1 MFRITEFKVEY
12 RKVPIGLDIDKP
24 RFSWTMTSSK
34 QEVKQQE
41 YRIRVRDQAR
51 LVWDSGI
58 CQSDVSHLI
67 EYDGSCLEPLKS
79 YQVSLEVSNNYG
91 EKASSLSSFETGLMD
106 YRNMKADWIT
116 VNSKGRDEI
125 PIFRKTFKLKSEV
138 AKARIYASALGVYEL
153 SLNDNKVGDSY
164 FAPGWTCYHHRIQYQ
179 TYDVTEMLKE
189 TSKDYKLDITVANG
203 WYKGIF
209 GLESSPNNYGDRVAS
224 IAYVR
229 VEYADGG
236 IDEFGTDSS
245 WSCFTGQTVTSEMYL
260 GEHID
265 KTISETELGKVETYS
280 YPKTVLIA
288 QENEQVKI
296 TKRFKAIEKIVTPKG
311 ETVLDFGQNLT
322 GFISCVLKQP
332 KGTRITI
339 KHAEVL
345 DKEGNFYTE
354 NLRAAKPEDV
364 FICSGEEDVFTP
376 KFTFHGFRYI
386 AIEGLIDAWGMKDFT
401 ACALHTDM
409 EETGTFTCSN
419 TKVNR
424 LQQNIEWGQ
433 RSNFLDIPTD
443 CPQRDERLGWTGDAQ
458 VFARTAAFNFN
469 TALFFTKWLKDL
481 AVEQTRKSGVPYV
494 VPNILGEADA
504 ATGWGDAAT
513 IIPWTMYLVYGD
525 KRILEHQYESMK
537 NWVEYIHSK
546 AQGPE
551 LWQQG
556 FHFGD
561 WVALDKEEGSDRVGA
576 TDVYFIAS
584 AFYAYSTSL
593 LMETAKVLNKEEDAT
608 KYRQLYQRII
618 ADFRDEYIT
627 KKGRLVS
634 ETQTGCILTLN
645 FDLAEEKDRPRI
657 LKALVE
663 NLNRHDNHLVTGFL
677 GTPYLCQTLTE
688 NGYHQLAGEVFLKED
703 YPSWLYTVNM
713 GATTMWER
721 WNSINPDRNFDESG
735 MNSFNHYAY
744 GAIGDWMYQKLAGI
758 RLIEPAYKRFMI
770 KPEPIHGITW
780 VDASFTSVYGI
791 IRSKWRFEKNIFSL
805 DIEVP
810 VNTEAEIWL
819 IHSEKPVLVG
829 SGSYHFEFVTGQSI

>member
-1 MFRITEFKVEY
+1 MFAIHEFKIEY
-12 RKVPIGLDIDKP
+12 RKAPIGLDVPKP
-24 RFSWTMTSSK
+24 RFSWTMVSPK
-34 QEVKQQE
+34 QEVKQHE
-41 YRIRVRDQAR
+41 YRIIVRDHER
-51 LVWDSGI
+51 VIWDSGI
-58 CQSDVSHLI
+58 CQSDISHLI
-67 EYDGSCLEPLKS
+67 EYDGDHLEPLTR
-79 YQVSLEVSNNYG
+79 YDVSLEVSNNYG
-91 EKASSLSSFETGLMD
+91 EKALGSSSFETGLMD

-116 VNSKGRDEI
+116 VNNKGREQV
-125 PIFRKTFKLKSEV
+125 PIFRKTFTLQGEV
-138 AKARIYASALGVYEL
+138 VRARIYASALGVYEL
-153 SLNDNKVGDSY
+153 SLNGSKVGDYY
-164 FAPGWTCYHHRIQYQ
+164 FAPGWTCYHHRLQYQ
-179 TYDVTEMLKE
+179 TYDITELLKG
-189 TSKDYKLDITVANG
+189 TNKDYKLDITVANG

-209 GLESSPNNYGDRVAS
+209 GLESSPNNYGDRVAA

-229 VEYADGG
+229 VEYEDGA
-236 IDEFGTDSS
+236 IEELGTDSS
-245 WSCFTGQTVTSEMYL
+245 WSCYTGQTVTSEMYL

-265 KTISETELGKVETYS
+265 KTISETEFGEVETYS

-288 QENEQVKI
+288 QESEQVKI
-296 TKRFKAIEKIVTPKG
+296 TKRFQAIEKIVTPKG

-322 GFISCVLKQP
+322 GFVSCVLKQP

-364 FICSGEEDVFTP
+364 FICSGAEDVFTP
-376 KFTFHGFRYI
+376 RFTFHGFRYI
-386 AIEGLIDAWGMKDFT
+386 AIEGLIDPWNMQDFI

-409 EETGTFTCSN
+409 EETGAFTCSN
-419 TKVNR
+419 PKVNR

-481 AVEQTRKSGVPYV
+481 AVEQTRKNGVPYV

-525 KRILEHQYESMK
+525 KRILENQYESMK
-537 NWVEYIHSK
+537 DWVEYIHSK
-546 AQGPE
+546 TEGSE

-576 TDVYFIAS
+576 TDVYYIAS

-593 LMETAKVLNKEEDAT
+593 VVETANILGKKEDAT
-608 KYRQLYQRII
+608 KYQQLYERII

-634 ETQTGCILTLN
+634 ETQTGCILALH
-645 FDLAEEKDRPRI
+645 FELAEEKDRPRI
-657 LKALVE
+657 MKALVD
-663 NLNRHDNHLVTGFL
+663 NLQRHDNHLVTGFL

-688 NGYHQLAGEVFLKED
+688 NGYHPLAGEVFLKED

-721 WNSINPDRNFDESG
+721 WNSINPDGNFDESG

-770 KPEPIHGITW
+770 KPEPINGITW
-780 VDASFTSVYGI
+780 VDASFTSVYGKI
-791 IRSKWRFEKNIFSL
+791 KSKWRFKKNIFSL
-805 DIEVP
+805 DVEVP

-819 IHSEKPVLVG
+819 INSDKPVLVG

>member
-1 MFRITEFKVEY
+1 MFTINDFKIEY
-12 RKVPIGLDIDKP
+12 RQAPIGLDVEKP
-24 RFSWTMTSSK
+24 RFSWTMTSPK

-41 YRIRVRDQAR
+41 YRMVVKANEV
-51 LVWDSGI
+51 LVWDSGA
-58 CQSDVSHLI
+58 CQSDASHLV
-67 EYDGSCLEPLKS
+67 EYAGDELRPLTT
-79 YQVSLEVSNNYG
+79 YQVMLEVLNNYG
-91 EKASSLSSFETGLMD
+91 EKASITSNFETGLMD
-106 YRNMKADWIT
+106 YKNMKADWIT
-116 VNSKGRDEI
+116 VHNEGREEV
-125 PIFRKTFKLKSEV
+125 PIFRKYFKVQGEV

-153 SLNDNKVGDSY
+153 SLNGNKVGDYY
-164 FAPGWTCYHHRIQYQ
+164 FTPGWTSYHHRIQYQ
-179 TYDVTEMLKE
+179 AYDITELLKQTKE
-189 TSKDYKLDITVANG
+189 DNKLDMTVANG
-203 WYKGIF
+203 WFKGIF
-209 GLESSPNNYGDRVAS
+209 GLESSPNNYGDKIAA

-229 VEYADGG
+229 VEYEDGS
-236 IDEFGTDSS
+236 IEEFGTDNS
-245 WSCFTGQTVTSEMYL
+245 WSCFTGETITSEMYL
-260 GEHID
+260 GECID
-265 KTISETELGKVETYS
+265 KTISETEFGEVELYS
-280 YPKTVLIA
+280 FPKTVLVA

-296 TKRFKAIEKIVTPKG
+296 TKKIKPIKSLVTPKG
-311 ETVLDFGQNLT
+311 ETVIDFGQNMA
-322 GFISCVLKQP
+322 GFVCCKLKQP
-332 KGTRITI
+332 KGTKITI

-354 NLRAAKPEDV
+354 NLRAAAPDDM
-364 FICSGEEDVFTP
+364 FICSGSEDVFMP
-376 KFTFHGFRYI
+376 RFTFHGFRYI
-386 AIEGLIDAWGMKDFT
+386 AIDGLVNTWDIQDFT

-419 TKVNR
+419 AKVNR
-424 LQQNIEWGQ
+424 LQKNIEWGQ

-481 AVEQTRKSGVPYV
+481 STEQTRKYGVPYI
-494 VPNILGEADA
+494 VPNILGETDA

-525 KRILEHQYESMK
+525 RRILENQYESMK
-537 NWVEYIHSK
+537 DWVEYIHSK
-546 AQGPE
+546 TEGPE

-556 FHFGD
+556 FQFGD

-593 LMETAKVLNKEEDAT
+593 LIETAKILGKNEDAE
-608 KYRQLYQRII
+608 KYQQLYERII
-618 ADFRDEYIT
+618 TDFRAEYIT
-627 KKGRLVS
+627 QKGRLVS
-634 ETQTGCILTLN
+634 ETQTGCILALH

-657 LKALVE
+657 LKSLVE
-663 NLNRHDNHLVTGFL
+663 NLKRHDNHLVTGFL
-677 GTPYLCQTLTE
+677 GTPYLCQTLSE

-703 YPSWLYTVNM
+703 FPSWLYTVNM

-721 WNSINPDRNFDESG
+721 WNSINPDGNFDESG

-744 GAIGDWMYQKLAGI
+744 GSIGDWMYQNLAGI

-770 KPEPIHGITW
+770 KPELIGGISW
-780 VDASFTSVYGI
+780 VEASFKSAYGRI
-791 IRSKWRFEKNIFSL
+791 KSKWSFEKNIFSM
-805 DIEVP
+805 DVEVP

-819 IHSEKPVLVG
+819 IHSDKPILVG